1 MVSPALVVPLVL
13 KAPAVLLVPED
24 TPVRRAALVAPE
36 MQAVPAKLVLRAQSV
51 LLVFLVQSA
60 SPEKLVPSAPS
71 GDPVSAEL
79 LALAVLPGRWDI
91 LVKPDLLGRLVGLVP
106 KAHAVFPVL
115 LDQLVLKAYKDLL
128 ARAETPSRLLSLVNS
143 MAS

>member
-1 MVSPALVVPLVL
+1 MEFPAKTGVTANRVS
-13 KAPAVLLVPED
+13 E
-24 TPVRRAALVAPE
+24 
-36 MQAVPAKLVLRAQSV
+36 AVPAKLVLRAQSV
-51 LLVFLVQSA
+51 PLVFLVQSA